1 LIEDIKRIQRSGLQV
16 QGGFIVGFD
25 SDTPSIFQ
33 RQIEF
38 IQKSGIVTAMVG
50 LLQAPFGTRLYQRLM
65 HEGRLLGKFSG
76 DNVDGRTNI
85 IPKMGLEALQKGY
98 RMVLEHL
105 YSPRNYYA
113 RVRTFLSE
121 YKPTRIRVQLNF
133 EYILALFRSILR
145 LGIIGRERIH
155 YWRLFFWALFKRPR
169 LFPLAINFTILGF
182 HFRRVCDLHIH

>member
-1 LIEDIKRIQRSGLQV
+1 
-16 QGGFIVGFD
+16 
-25 SDTPSIFQ
+25 
-33 RQIEF
+33 
-38 IQKSGIVTAMVG
+38 M
-50 LLQAPFGTRLYQRLM
+50 
-65 HEGRLLGKFSG
+65 
-76 DNVDGRTNI
+76 DGRTNI

-145 LGIIGRERIH
+145 LGIIGRERI
-155 YWRLFFWALFKRPR
+155 YYLRLFFWALFKRPR